1 MPVTVLRRRDAPEVW
16 DGVQLVQG
24 AALALPIAML
34 VAFAGAL
41 LVARR
46 RATVCITVGV
56 AATLLSVG
64 LLALVKPGRSLL
76 EHQSGSPTQ
85 RAAFLA
91 GYTTVTR
98 SFVQQTVAFA
108 ALGAVLVVA
117 GLVVLWQQSRTTRP
131 SGWA

>member
-1 MPVTVLRRRDAPEVW
+1 MPVTVLRRRDAPVVW
-16 DGVQLVQG
+16 EGVQLVQG
-24 AALALPIAML
+24 AALAFPIAML
-34 VAFAGAL
+34 IAFAGAL
-41 LVARR
+41 LAARR

-64 LLALVKPGRSLL
+64 LLALVRPGRSLL

-91 GYTTVTR
+91 GYDTVIR
-98 SFVQQTVAFA
+98 SFVQQTVVFA
-108 ALGAVLVVA
+108 ALGAVLIVA
-117 GLVVLWQQSRTTRP
+117 GVVVVWQRSRTTRP